1 MAKRILI
8 TSDTFGKAEA
18 DLGAILMRSF
28 LVSLAHGEN
37 PPAAVMLSNDGVK
50 LACEGS
56 DALGELR
63 LLVEAGV
70 TITACGTC
78 LKHFGLQD
86 KLAVGMEGNMP
97 GLVEAVCGSDDIV
110 TIG

>member
-8 TSDTFGKAEA
+8 TSDTFGKSDAE
-18 DLGAILMRSF
+18 LGSILMRSF
-28 LVSLAHGEN
+28 LVSLAHEEN
-37 PPAAVMLSNDGVK
+37 APVAVMLNNEGVK

-56 DALGELR
+56 DALDELR
-63 LLVEAGV
+63 LLAEAGV
-70 TITACGTC
+70 TVTACGTC

-86 KLAVGMEGNMP
+86 KLVVGTEGTMSA
-97 GLVEAVCGSDDIV
+97 LVAAVCGPDEIV